1 MLFRSYGYDDY
12 GKAIE
17 KYLLELEDELKKENL
32 SEKLQFEDA
41 KKAAANFSEVAKT
54 LSGKL
59 AQAGAQGISDPE
71 RLAKLNRSLLQVER
85 DFLLE
90 NGLPGRSWFR
100 HAFYAPGVYTGY
112 AAVVLPGV
120 REAVNGRDWAT
131 AAQQLFLVQTVVE
144 KATASLTQALQI
156 LSEAATAAG
165 E

>member
-1 MLFRSYGYDDY
+1 
-12 GKAIE
+12 
-17 KYLLELEDELKKENL
+17 
-32 SEKLQFEDA
+32 
-41 KKAAANFSEVAKT
+41 
-54 LSGKL
+54 
-59 AQAGAQGISDPE
+59 
-71 RLAKLNRSLLQVER
+71 LNRSLLQVER

-90 NGLPGRSWFR
+90 NGLPGRPWFR

-120 REAVNGRDWAT
+120 REAVNARDWAT